1 VSTDRPQAAS
11 PDPPAASFAEA
22 AFRSHRAA
30 LQRFLMRRLH
40 HNENAQD
47 LAQEVYLRLL
57 RVEDR
62 HLIRHPL
69 AFLYRLALNVVFEFR
84 LRKQRDPVSFDSDA
98 AEELEQHM
106 QDSDVTPDS
115 SQQLCTEEE
124 LRRLLAPLPPTV
136 RGVLVLRK
144 RDGMSN
150 QEIANELGI
159 SIHTVKKYLCQAVA
173 HCRTAAQAREDELT

>member
-1 VSTDRPQAAS
+1 MSTDRPQAAS

-57 RVEDR
+57 RVEDAD
-62 HLIRHPL
+62 LIRHPL
-69 AFLYRLALNVVFEFR
+69 AFLYRLALNVAFEFR
-84 LRKQRDPVSFDSDA
+84 LRKQRDPVRFDSET
-98 AEELEQHM
+98 AEELEQHA
-106 QDSDVTPDS
+106 QYVDATPDAS
-115 SQQLCTEEE
+115 EQLCTEEE
-124 LRRLLAPLPPTV
+124 LRRLLAPLPPMV
-136 RGVLVLRK
+136 RAVLVLRK

-150 QEIANELGI
+150 QEIAGELGI

-173 HCRTAAQAREDELT
+173 HCRAAVEGREDELT